1 MQQKRNFG
9 RRPVADEPRP
19 RPLIAKAIRPDAT
32 APVPIVPVVSA
43 APAIDELP
51 DVHRELEE
59 WKAAR
64 KRQRGRFREPWRTL
78 SIATTVGFGLS
89 FWLLPDSVANVVQYV
104 TGGLALASFLAG
116 LRSYFQRAP
125 APSVEK
131 IEPTV

>member
-1 MQQKRNFG
+1 MQQRRNFG
-9 RRPVADEPRP
+9 RRPLQDDSRGTA

-32 APVPIVPVVSA
+32 APVPIVPA
-43 APAIDELP
+43 AAEIDVLP
-51 DVHRELEE
+51 DVDRELEE

-64 KRQRGRFREPWRTL
+64 KKQRGRFREPWRTL

-104 TGGLALASFLAG
+104 TGGLALASFIAG
-116 LRSYFQRAP
+116 LRGYFQRPAP
-125 APSVEK
+125 APVEK

>member
-32 APVPIVPVVSA
+32 APVPVVPVFSA
-43 APAIDELP
+43 APTIDALP
-51 DVHRELEE
+51 DVERELEE
-59 WKAAR
+59 WKSAR
-64 KRQRGRFREPWRTL
+64 KTQRRRFREPWRTL

-104 TGGLALASFLAG
+104 TGGLALASFLVG
-116 LRSYFQRAP
+116 LRSYFQRMP
-125 APSVEK
+125 A
-131 IEPTV
+131 

>member
-32 APVPIVPVVSA
+32 APVPVVPVVSA
-43 APAIDELP
+43 APTIDALP
-51 DVHRELEE
+51 DVERELEE
-59 WKAAR
+59 WKSAR
-64 KRQRGRFREPWRTL
+64 KTQRRRFREPWRTL

-116 LRSYFQRAP
+116 LRSYFQRTP
-125 APSVEK
+125 AMPAEK

>member
-19 RPLIAKAIRPDAT
+19 RPLIAKAIRPDTT
-32 APVPIVPVVSA
+32 APVPVVPST
-43 APAIDELP
+43 PAMEALP
-51 DVHRELEE
+51 DVDRELEE

-64 KRQRGRFREPWRTL
+64 KKQKGRFREPWRTL

-116 LRSYFQRAP
+116 LRGYFQRAP
-125 APSVEK
+125 APPAEK
-131 IEPTV
+131 IEPTVG

>member
-9 RRPVADEPRP
+9 RRPLPEEPRQTA

-32 APVPIVPVVSA
+32 APVPVVSA
-43 APAIDELP
+43 APTIDALP
-51 DVHRELEE
+51 DVERELEE
-59 WKAAR
+59 WKSAR
-64 KRQRGRFREPWRTL
+64 KTQRRRFREPWRTL

-116 LRSYFQRAP
+116 LRSYFQRTP
-125 APSVEK
+125 AMPAEK